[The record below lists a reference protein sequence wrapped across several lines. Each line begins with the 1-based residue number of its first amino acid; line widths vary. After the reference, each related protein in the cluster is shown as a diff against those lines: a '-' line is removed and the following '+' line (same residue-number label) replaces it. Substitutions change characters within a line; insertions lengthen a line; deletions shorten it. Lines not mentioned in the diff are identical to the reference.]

1 MAKKT
6 TFEIEVSGN
15 RYEIEF
21 VIDIFFNNHKVFINS
36 QAVSYKKEVFAAYLG
51 VDIPLKLGEKEIRL
65 VQRGKFVDLAIDGF
79 YLNSGEEYVP
89 KEKMSKW
96 NWIFILLCALLPIA
110 SRGGAIPVIL
120 ALVGIYWVVRIS
132 VDPYIKR
139 KVLLNTVIVASIYI
153 LMFLIIILLSMLV
166 LYLGSL

>member
-1 MAKKT
+1 ML
-6 TFEIEVSGN
+6 EIFSLTIIKCLLTVKL
-15 RYEIEF
+15 YPI
-21 VIDIFFNNHKVFINS
+21 
-36 QAVSYKKEVFAAYLG
+36 KKEVFAAYLG

-89 KEKMSKW
+89 KEKMPKW
-96 NWIFILLCALLPIA
+96 NWIFILLCALLSVA

-132 VDPYIKR
+132 VDLYIKR

-153 LMFLIIILLSMLV
+153 LIFLIIILLSMLV